1 MKVKSRPD
9 DFQVEELPSV
19 RPGKSGRFR
28 FYRLTKEG
36 LGTPEALEIIRRRWN
51 LPASAVSHGGLKDKH
66 AQTIQ
71 YLTIANGPDSN
82 LVENSFQLEP
92 IGCLNAPYGPE
103 GFRGNRFTIRLRDL
117 PREKADQ
124 IRSALDATVRE
135 GVPNYFDDQR
145 FGSVGISGEF
155 IIHAWLKED
164 HEKALKLALA
174 EPHPFDRPAIRREK
188 DLLQAHWLDWPT
200 LKKELEKGNTRSV
213 ITYLCDHPTDF
224 RGAFT
229 RLRRDMRRI
238 YVSAFQS
245 MLFNDMLDTWIRHFT
260 SPEQLWQVKSKTGPR
275 AFWHNLTDDQTK
287 LVSATR
293 LPLPCCRNNFP
304 EEPAIAASTTYV
316 MEKWGLAWHS
326 LRVKKMEDVFFG
338 KGTREASL
346 RPDVGNC
353 TIQPDDL
360 NSGRRMAR
368 LVFELPRGSYATLI
382 IKRLQAAVGER
393 LVAENLAEE
402 ATGNEAEE

>member
-19 RPGKSGRFR
+19 RPGKTGRFR

-51 LPASAVSHGGLKDKH
+51 LPASAVAHGGLKDKH

-71 YLTIANGPDSN
+71 YLTIAGGPDAPLADRN
-82 LVENSFQLEP
+82 FQLEP

-117 PREKADQ
+117 PKEKADQ
-124 IRSALDATVRE
+124 IRAALDATVRE

-145 FGSVGISGEF
+145 FGSVGVSGEF
-155 IIHAWLKED
+155 IIHAWMKD
-164 HEKALKLALA
+164 DYEKALRLALA
-174 EPHPFDRPAIRREK
+174 EPYPFDRPNIRREK
-188 DLLQAHWLDWPT
+188 DLLNGHWCDWPT
-200 LKKELEKGNTRSV
+200 LKAQLDKGNTRSV
-213 ITYLCDHPTDF
+213 VTYLCDHPTDF
-224 RGAFT
+224 RGAFI

-245 MLFNDMLDTWIRHFT
+245 MLFNDMLEAWIRQT
-260 SPEQLWQVKSKTGPR
+260 LRPEQLWSVKSKTGPR
-275 AFWHNLTDDQTK
+275 PFWHSLSEDESK
-287 LVSATR
+287 RLAAAR
-293 LPLPCCRNNFP
+293 LPLPCSRNQKP
-304 EEPAIAASTTYV
+304 EEPALAAAADQV
-316 MEKWGLAWHS
+316 MEKWGLQWHG

-338 KGTREASL
+338 KGERAATL
-346 RPDVGNC
+346 RPNVGNC

-360 NSGRRMAR
+360 NPGRRMAR
-368 LVFELPRGSYATLI
+368 LAFELPRGSYATLV
-382 IKRLQAAVGER
+382 IKRLQASVGER
-393 LVAENLAEE
+393 LVEE
-402 ATGNEAEE
+402 PEPELPEGFGEEG

>member
-9 DFQVEELPSV
+9 DFQVEELPNV
-19 RPGKSGRFR
+19 RPGKTGRFR

-71 YLTIANGPDSN
+71 YLTIANGPDTN
-82 LVENSFQLEP
+82 LIDRSFQLEP
-92 IGCLNAPYGPE
+92 VGCLNAPYGPE

-117 PREKADQ
+117 PREKADH
-124 IRSALDATVRE
+124 IRSALDATVLE

-145 FGSVGISGEF
+145 FGSVGLSGEF
-155 IIHAWLKED
+155 IIHAWMKED
-164 HEKALKLALA
+164 HEKALKIAMA

-200 LKKELEKGNTRSV
+200 LKKELDKGNTRSV
-213 ITYLCDHPTDF
+213 ITYLCDHPADF

-229 RLRRDMRRI
+229 RSRRDMRRI

-245 MLFNDMLDTWIRHFT
+245 MLFNDMLDAWIRHFAA
-260 SPEQLWQVKSKTGPR
+260 PEQLWQVKSKTGPR
-275 AFWHNLTDDQTK
+275 AFWHSLTDDQTK
-287 LVSATR
+287 LVSTTR
-293 LPLPCCRNNFP
+293 LPLPCCRNPFP
-304 EEPAIAASTTYV
+304 EEPAMAAAAAHV
-316 MEKWGLAWHS
+316 MEKWGLAWQS
-326 LRVKKMEDVFFG
+326 LRIKKMEDVFFG

-346 RPDVGNC
+346 RPNVGNC

-360 NSGRRMAR
+360 NTGRRMAR
-368 LVFELPRGSYATLI
+368 LAFELPRGSYATLI

-393 LVAENLAEE
+393 LVADNLGEE
-402 ATGNEAEE
+402 AAGDEAEE